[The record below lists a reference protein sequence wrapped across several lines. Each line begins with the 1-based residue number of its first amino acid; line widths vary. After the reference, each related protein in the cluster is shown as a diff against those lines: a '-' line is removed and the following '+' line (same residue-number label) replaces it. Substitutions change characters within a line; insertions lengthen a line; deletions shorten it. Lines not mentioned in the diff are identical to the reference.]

1 MCRFLHKS
9 LVDRSIGAQADIVLI
24 EYISLNLCA
33 ENRIIRPKKVR
44 GTTSATSNAIMGI
57 TAQQKDGLLTLTLYS
72 ISRETPTGTSL
83 FFSCHSSSPV
93 SSMSISLVSRLSRSR
108 SCLRCCA
115 SSGYLGTRTDQPC
128 IKARR
133 SSLGRSLWAIHFK

>member
-44 GTTSATSNAIMGI
+44 GTTSATSNAIRGI

-72 ISRETPTGTSL
+72 ISRDTPTGTSL
-83 FFSCHSSSPV
+83 FFHKGQKV
-93 SSMSISLVSRLSRSR
+93 IVGALLVGNTFQIKRRIILEKRREGRRGAIHCARL
-108 SCLRCCA
+108 
-115 SSGYLGTRTDQPC
+115 G
-128 IKARR
+128 RR
-133 SSLGRSLWAIHFK
+133 SIPQGAMNCTP